1 MKNSELN
8 KKKIEKLAKI
18 LDCDISTF
26 SNHGREDD
34 YLEFSISLGFDLEAF
49 YNTPLED
56 LDFEKIKT
64 EGEYLDDFFKLPIE
78 KRNSEIFEH

>member
-26 SNHGREDD
+26 SNHRRGDD

-49 YNTPLED
+49 YNTSLED
-56 LDFEKIKT
+56 LDFEKIKI
-64 EGEYLDDFFKLPIE
+64 EGEYLDDFFKLPKC
-78 KRNSEIFEH
+78 KRTLELKDH